1 MPTDFNDQRSTLHRR
16 PRSLISKRS
25 KAVIVQEYDEETGEW
40 RRRIKMQHKKFD
52 DEAKGIFLAEY
63 EKWARMGES
72 AAVAG
77 FSTQSV
83 RKAMEEDEE
92 FAEAVLMAENA
103 YRDKLIDHHQ
113 DLLFNGTEKITY
125 DRVGNIVSTERVYPI
140 RLIEL
145 ELKKH
150 DEGYRDKQELKVNHT
165 GGVLVAP
172 AEMKTIDDWENR
184 FKPPVPL
191 GSSPNTSPSSSSSSS
206 SLIEDAEVVE
216 EDWDKEED
224 P

>member
-1 MPTDFNDQRSTLHRR
+1 MDELEAYQNRALLHSR

-25 KAVIVQEYDEETGEW
+25 VAVRINEYDEETGEW
-40 RRRIKMQHKKFD
+40 RSRVKMQVKRFGDK
-52 DEAKGIFLAEY
+52 EKGIFLAEY
-63 EKWARMGES
+63 EKWARMGE
-72 AAVAG
+72 AAAIAG
-77 FSTQSV
+77 FSTQTI
-83 RKAMEEDEE
+83 RKAMEDDED
-92 FAEAVLMAENA
+92 FAEAVLMAEEA
-103 YRDKLIDHHQ
+103 YRNKLIDHHQ
-113 DLLFNGTEKITY
+113 DLLFNGTEKVTY
-125 DRVGNIVSTERVYPI
+125 DRVGNIVSKETIYPI

-150 DEGYRDKQELKVNHT
+150 DPGYRDKQELKVEHT

-191 GSSPNTSPSSSSSSS
+191 GSSPTASPSSSSK
-206 SLIEDAEVVE
+206 IDDAEVVDSWSE
-216 EDWDKEED
+216 EEED